1 MAQSDMMA
9 EFIGVYMSSLKN
21 LEKLISQPTS
31 AYGISFEQWLIMSA
45 VAHSRTALTLTEIAA
60 ERGVTKGAVARQL
73 KPLFEKEYLQQ
84 VTDDKDR
91 RRVLLHL
98 TETGVVVETTI
109 TEKVSSRFN
118 KWLGIYGLEEGK
130 SLLAHLHRLE
140 DLIVKPELAHKNIEK

>member
-45 VAHSRTALTLTEIAA
+45 VAHSRTPLTLTEIAA

-84 VTDDKDR
+84 VTDD
-91 RRVLLHL
+91 
-98 TETGVVVETTI
+98 
-109 TEKVSSRFN
+109 
-118 KWLGIYGLEEGK
+118 
-130 SLLAHLHRLE
+130 
-140 DLIVKPELAHKNIEK
+140 